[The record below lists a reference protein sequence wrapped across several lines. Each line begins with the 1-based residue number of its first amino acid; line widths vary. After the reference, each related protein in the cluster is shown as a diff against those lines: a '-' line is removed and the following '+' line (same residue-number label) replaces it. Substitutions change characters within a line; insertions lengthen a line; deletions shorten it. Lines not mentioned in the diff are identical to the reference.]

1 MENLHYLSL
10 VRIPR
15 SSLHLHRIF
24 GNRKSGNKLKNI
36 LCVNRFL
43 SSFFLRAPRVFI
55 KPKFKVHLTSLGL
68 DRFNGLCC
76 PLAPKFRGSF
86 PRCTRSSSTHAQLN
100 FLSLYFTPLGFAIMP
115 VARAVSITQ
124 IYIFFFLFFFFVI
137 SGNFLFSFI
146 PWNFIVFFLNQHI
159 LYPLNI
165 PYFKFSIHLLK
176 SQCFLNKIC
185 IRKFFALFVN
195 LLDSIKI
202 SLHSIDSVEASK
214 V

>member
-86 PRCTRSSSTHAQLN
+86 PRCTRSSSTQLN

-124 IYIFFFLFFFFVI
+124 IYIFFFLFFFRYI
-137 SGNFLFSFI
+137 
-146 PWNFIVFFLNQHI
+146 W
-159 LYPLNI
+159 
-165 PYFKFSIHLLK
+165 
-176 SQCFLNKIC
+176 
-185 IRKFFALFVN
+185 KFFIQLYTMKLYRFFFKSAYIVPIKHPLF
-195 LLDSIKI
+195 
-202 SLHSIDSVEASK
+202 
-214 V
+214 

>member
-15 SSLHLHRIF
+15 SFLHLHRIF

-124 IYIFFFLFFFFVI
+124 IYIFFFLFFFRYIWKF
-137 SGNFLFSFI
+137 FI
-146 PWNFIVFFLNQHI
+146 QLYTMKLYRFFLNQHI

>member
-124 IYIFFFLFFFFVI
+124 IYIFFFLFFFRYIWKF
-137 SGNFLFSFI
+137 FI
-146 PWNFIVFFLNQHI
+146 QLYTMKLYRFFLNQHI